1 MPRLSA
7 GLLRFVIPV
16 AGALIATETGAAPQA
31 PPVSCPLNRAVYQAL
46 NDNFE
51 VEFFRDFM
59 ADRKRGKSGVMRYR
73 GAGGSTSYDVFTGW
87 SLGLARPYLRIP
99 DKPPSAKISRDTA
112 ISSVILAFDSDFH
125 PPRNSKSAPP
135 YLVMPGLPGGFHYWH
150 DEQKKHP
157 QEIIPHVSWKL
168 LRCRV

>member
-46 NDNFE
+46 NDHFE

-59 ADRKRGKSGVMRYR
+59 ADRKMGKSGVMRYR
-73 GAGGSTSYDVFTGW
+73 GAAGSTSYDVFTGW
-87 SLGLARPYLRIP
+87 APGLARPYLFIT
-99 DKPPSAKISRDTA
+99 KLPSAKIPRDA
-112 ISSVILAFDSDFH
+112 AVKSVILAFDADFH
-125 PPRNSKSAPP
+125 PPRNKRAPP
-135 YLVMPGLPGGFHYWH
+135 YLVMPDVPRDFHYWH
-150 DEQKKHP
+150 DEQKKYP
-157 QEIIPHVSWKL
+157 EEIVPHVSWKL
-168 LRCRV
+168 LRCRA